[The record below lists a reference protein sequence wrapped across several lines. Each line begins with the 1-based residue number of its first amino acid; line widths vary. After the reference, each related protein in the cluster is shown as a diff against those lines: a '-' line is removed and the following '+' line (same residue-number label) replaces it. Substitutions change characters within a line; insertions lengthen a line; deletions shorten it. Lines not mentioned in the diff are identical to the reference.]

1 MHAVSSMLAMEVQGA
16 HCRECR
22 SAVSRQ
28 RFSPPADEPP
38 TIEFIARGSGIR
50 SLWPANIEPTPLLV
64 FKLLTRTEARW
75 IAANQIAGAQ
85 SVANIA
91 KLP

>member
-1 MHAVSSMLAMEVQGA
+1 LPRLSIRGFQAAIFA
-16 HCRECR
+16 T
-22 SAVSRQ
+22 
-28 RFSPPADEPP
+28 PDEPP

-50 SLWPANIEPTPLLV
+50 SLWPANIEPTPLSVL
-64 FKLLTRTEARW
+64 KLLTRTEARW
-75 IAANQIAGAQ
+75 IAANQIARAQ

>member
-1 MHAVSSMLAMEVQGA
+1 MSIRGFQAAIFA
-16 HCRECR
+16 TR
-22 SAVSRQ
+22 
-28 RFSPPADEPP
+28 PP

-50 SLWPANIEPTPLLV
+50 SLCPVNIEPTPLSVL
-64 FKLLTRTEARW
+64 KLLTRTEARR